1 MVQDTNNIIR
11 ANENNE
17 YTEEGWWG
25 EDMQWNLWNSR
36 AAQIN
41 SICSFSLPNTQN
53 HKSVASRPAVQRQS
67 HNLNTAEDTVLG
79 CSRVLPPGNQLPS
92 SHMLGCNTRI
102 HLLGCRVAWLARNC
116 WSGTV
121 WKLCSSS
128 LLTLLLVSLKKT
140 SGFACLDF
148 STRRICHN
156 VSGIRFS
163 KMMLISGSCSIYLCC
178 KVYLFMYK
186 I

>member
-1 MVQDTNNIIR
+1 MVQDTNNIIW

-92 SHMLGCNTRI
+92 SLLLGCNTRI
-102 HLLGCRVAWLARNC
+102 HFWMWRSLTSPELLERYRLKTVVRLC
-116 WSGTV
+116 W
-121 WKLCSSS
+121 
-128 LLTLLLVSLKKT
+128 
-140 SGFACLDF
+140 
-148 STRRICHN
+148 
-156 VSGIRFS
+156 
-163 KMMLISGSCSIYLCC
+163 LCC
-178 KVYLFMYK
+178 LFHSKNLWICLSWLLYSTDMPQCFRNSF
-186 I
+186 